1 MEKSVESLFL
11 IAGLHSAKEFS
22 AARTLTLY
30 YSDHFLCVWVCLQ
43 KPHYAGPWKSFKKFI
58 LKYIFDAWH
67 KECWIKNAWNMWL
80 CMRREAMINPCLIST
95 HSRLSNSNNELY
107 ATTRQ
112 IQRYGLVLILK
123 NKYSSFFCSIALWED
138 PDFFSSQGNCGNKR
152 QYAKAGYEINESI
165 SDTHI
170 GKYLYPVSLW
180 VLSHKITHFRFA
192 CVAAAA
198 GSSRD

>member
-22 AARTLTLY
+22 AART
-30 YSDHFLCVWVCLQ
+30 DFVIVIILCVCEFASKNRIMQ
-43 KPHYAGPWKSFKKFI
+43 AHESPSKKFI
-58 LKYIFDAWH
+58 LQYIFDAWH

-95 HSRLSNSNNELY
+95 HSRLSNSNNELC

-123 NKYSSFFCSIALWED
+123 NKYSFFLFYHSEKTQI
-138 PDFFSSQGNCGNKR
+138 FFSSQGNCGNKR

-170 GKYLYPVSLW
+170 GKYLYPVSLL
-180 VLSHKITHFRFA
+180 LSVVTQNH
-192 CVAAAA
+192 
-198 GSSRD
+198 SL